1 MCIKKN
7 EDMALGRSEQN
18 EEKNIAPSLCL
29 HWRVSNITSSQPW
42 HEFLLAWFFET
53 DVEPHHLSHGPH
65 ATASKHLPG
74 CADFPSPFALSL
86 PCWTD
91 AVPVKPSLPRR
102 WGGWA
107 SQGYACWEVDLSLRA
122 CLGLESLSQSHQLSG
137 WVCNVFQSQETDS
150 KLEEGQVSLSL

>member
-1 MCIKKN
+1 MVLLASGSLSVPIHKTSARRHHHGNGETHRKYWMCIKKN

-18 EEKNIAPSLCL
+18 EEKNIAPRLCL

-65 ATASKHLPG
+65 ATVSKHLPG

-91 AVPVKPSLPRR
+91 AVPVKPSLTRR

-107 SQGYACWEVDLSLRA
+107 S
-122 CLGLESLSQSHQLSG
+122 
-137 WVCNVFQSQETDS
+137 
-150 KLEEGQVSLSL
+150 